1 MQQKY
6 KTNTTVYNWYFDIYT
21 NELTC
26 DELTVYRYEYL
37 DSMLLDIIDEY
48 TLRLEYVKTYL
59 KFFKK
64 KKYRYLTLPGHLI
77 SDNKIYAKILLLNEM
92 IRCFGIYLEEE
103 KSITVSDTT
112 FNAVKIASR
121 ELKLLA
127 SEYPELIIKAINAKI
142 TKVGSGP
149 LWR

>member
-6 KTNTTVYNWYFDIYT
+6 KTGTTVYNWYFDVYT